1 MAQRLAAAA
10 GKLSGTRLLAP
21 VEANGVFIDLPQRA
35 IDAVRAKGW
44 RFYNFVG
51 ATGVR
56 FMCSWDT
63 TPASVD
69 ALVGDLRAALQS

>member
-1 MAQRLAAAA
+1 VPE
-10 GKLSGTRLLAP
+10 K
-21 VEANGVFIDLPQRA
+21 A
-35 IDAVRAKGW
+35 IAAVRAKGW

-63 TPASVD
+63 TDATVD
-69 ALVGDLRAALQS
+69 AVATDLRAALGT

>member
-1 MAQRLAAAA
+1 
-10 GKLSGTRLLAP
+10 
-21 VEANGVFIDLPQRA
+21 
-35 IDAVRAKGW
+35 VRAKGW

-63 TPASVD
+63 TPATVD
-69 ALVGDLRAALQS
+69 AFVADLRGVLRS

>member
-1 MAQRLAAAA
+1 MTQRLAKALEGLPGAR
-10 GKLSGTRLLAP
+10 TLAP
-21 VEANGVFIDLPQRA
+21 VQANGVFVDLPETVIA
-35 IDAVRAKGW
+35 AVRAKGW

-63 TPASVD
+63 TDATVD
-69 ALVGDLRAALQS
+69 AFAADLRAATGA

>member
-1 MAQRLAAAA
+1 M
-10 GKLSGTRLLAP
+10 LAP
-21 VEANGVFIDLPQRA
+21 VEANAVFVDLPQPA
-35 IDAVRAKGW
+35 IDAMRAKGW

-63 TPASVD
+63 TAASVD
-69 ALVGDLRAALQS
+69 ALVADLRVAMRS

>member
-1 MAQRLAAAA
+1 MAAPYNRRVASFMASVSIVAAY
-10 GKLSGTRLLAP
+10 RF
-21 VEANGVFIDLPQRA
+21 VDLPETVIA
-35 IDAVRAKGW
+35 AVRAKGW

-63 TPASVD
+63 TARSVD
-69 ALVGDLRAALQS
+69 ALLADMRSAF